1 MIKEK
6 EMKMEQLNEEKAKK
20 NRAKNRS
27 NENTEQHKNELFD
40 RKMKQYDKSM
50 DNLIR
55 KRFF

>member
-1 MIKEK
+1 
-6 EMKMEQLNEEKAKK
+6 MKMEQLNEEKAKK